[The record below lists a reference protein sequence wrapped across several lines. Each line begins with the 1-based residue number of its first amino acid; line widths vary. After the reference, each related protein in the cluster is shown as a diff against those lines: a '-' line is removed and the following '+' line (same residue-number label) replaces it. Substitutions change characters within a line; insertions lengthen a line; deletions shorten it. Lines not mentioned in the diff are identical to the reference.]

1 MLEPILATECVTCLQ
16 LSELF
21 AAIDAVRDPW
31 PDQARLAKTWIR
43 SNEKKKGDPP
53 LSQTLATRVRSWM
66 VRTELL
72 LQNPD
77 WFESGRVAHSGM
89 AWGEEEEEPK
99 ELVKDRKGKG
109 KAGSKKLFIRL
120 PRPRVND
127 GEAEATMNVIVA
139 AQNKIGEILDGAD
152 NADMLFN

>member
-1 MLEPILATECVTCLQ
+1 
-16 LSELF
+16 
-21 AAIDAVRDPW
+21 
-31 PDQARLAKTWIR
+31 
-43 SNEKKKGDPP
+43 
-53 LSQTLATRVRSWM
+53 M